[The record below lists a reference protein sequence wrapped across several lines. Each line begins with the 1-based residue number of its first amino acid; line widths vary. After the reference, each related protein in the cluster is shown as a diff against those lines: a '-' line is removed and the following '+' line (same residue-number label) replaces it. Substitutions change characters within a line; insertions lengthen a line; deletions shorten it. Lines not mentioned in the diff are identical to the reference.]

1 MPRPSMVMALAKVM
15 IAAAWAD
22 GSVTNE
28 ELNSLKDLLFH
39 LRGMTAREWSELEI
53 YLETPVGSDERA
65 RLVAELQDRLAS
77 RKERDLAFSALE
89 DLIQADGQASAEKQA
104 VVGEIRSA
112 LEAVDVG
119 LLGQLGRLVHVPV
132 QRRSEAVA
140 HAPNRELFL
149 EDFIRNKIYYKL
161 RQHLHQEDLELDLP
175 EQTLHKLSLAG
186 GLMAR
191 VAYVD
196 REVKDEEF
204 EKMVVALQKYMD
216 LEREAAGIVAEVA
229 VSTISKD
236 LDYYRL
242 SREFFE
248 HTTEDE
254 RRHFL
259 EVLFAVAA
267 ADGGVTHAEME
278 EIRTI
283 ATVLKLTHQ
292 QFIQAKL
299 TIPREQRAY

>member
-1 MPRPSMVMALAKVM
+1 MPGSGMLMALAKVM

-53 YLETPVGSDERA
+53 YLETPVRPDERA
-65 RLVAELQDRLAS
+65 RLVANLQDLLSS
-77 RKERDLAFSALE
+77 RKERELAIAALTDLVQSN
-89 DLIQADGQASAEKQA
+89 GQASPEKQA
-104 VVGEIRSA
+104 VFEEIRSA
-112 LEAVDVG
+112 LEEVNTG
-119 LLGQLGRLVHVPV
+119 LLGKLGRLIRAPV

-149 EDFIRNKIYYKL
+149 EDFIRNKIYYNL
-161 RQHLHQEDLELDLP
+161 CLHLKQEKVELDLP
-175 EQTLHKLSLAG
+175 EHTLHKLSLAG

-196 REVKDEEF
+196 REVTDAEF
-204 EKMVVALQKYMD
+204 EKMVAALQKYMD
-216 LEREAAGIVAEVA
+216 LEREAAGLVAEMA

-254 RRHFL
+254 RLHFL
-259 EVLFAVAA
+259 EVLFVIAA
-267 ADGGVTHAEME
+267 ADGIVAHAEME

-283 ATVLKLTHQ
+283 STVLKLTHQ